1 MTNRKICVFTGS
13 RAEYGLLY
21 WIIKGIQDNPGM
33 ELQLIVGGM
42 HLSPE
47 FGLTYKQI
55 EADGFPILKKVET
68 LLSSDT
74 PVGVSKSIGL
84 GVISLSEV
92 FAEIKP
98 DILLLL
104 GDRFET
110 FAAAV
115 SAMVA
120 RIPIGHFHGGET
132 TEGVIDESIRHSITK
147 MSHIHFTS
155 TEIYRKRVI
164 QLGEQPEYVV
174 NVGALGIESINK
186 LELLSKGQFE
196 KELGIQ
202 LDKRNILVTF
212 HPATLEDATSEKQFK
227 DLIKALDELEDTKI
241 IFTKSN
247 ADIEGRIINDFIDKY
262 VSVNIDKAA
271 AFTSLGQLKY
281 LSALKYVDVVV
292 GNSSSGLLEV
302 PSFKK
307 PTINIGDRQKGRVR
321 GITVID
327 CEPDFHSIKNALN
340 IAFNTEFLSSIK
352 DSINPYGTGNAS
364 YIVLEEL
371 KSVELNR
378 LLKKKFNDL

>member
-1 MTNRKICVFTGS
+1 MTKRKICVFTGS
-13 RAEYGLLY
+13 RAEYGLLF
-21 WIIKGIQDNPGM
+21 WIIKGIQDNPEM

-155 TEIYRKRVI
+155 TDIYRDRVI
-164 QLGEQPEYVV
+164 QLGEQPEFVY
-174 NVGALGIESINK
+174 NAGALGIESINK
-186 LELLSKGQFE
+186 LKLLSKEQFE

-212 HPATLEDATSEKQFK
+212 HPATLEDATAENQFK
-227 DLIKALDELEDTKI
+227 DLIKALDELEDAKI

-247 ADIEGRIINDFIDKY
+247 ADIDGRIINDLIDKY

-271 AFTSLGQLKY
+271 TFTSLGQLKY

-292 GNSSSGLLEV
+292 GNSSSGLIEV

-307 PTINIGDRQKGRVR
+307 PTVNIGDRQKGRVQ
-321 GITVID
+321 GVTVID
-327 CEPDFHSIKNALN
+327 CVPDFRSIKNALN
-340 IAFNTEFLSSIK
+340 IAFSTEFLSSIK

-364 YIVLEEL
+364 DIVLEEL
-371 KSVELNR
+371 KSVEINR
-378 LLKKKFNDL
+378 LLKKKFHDL